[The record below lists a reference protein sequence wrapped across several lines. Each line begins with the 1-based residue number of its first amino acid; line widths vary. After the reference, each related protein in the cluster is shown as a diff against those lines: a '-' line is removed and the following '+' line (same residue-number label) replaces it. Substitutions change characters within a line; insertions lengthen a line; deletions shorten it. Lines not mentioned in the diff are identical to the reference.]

1 MEIGG
6 YIVVGERVM
15 DRKRTER
22 EKEGR
27 KNCDY

>member
-1 MEIGG
+1 MEIGS

-15 DRKRTER
+15 DRKRTKRER
-22 EKEGR
+22 R